1 MQLFFYYFYSL
12 HDPFTCLKIRRLEP
26 HRGPVP
32 PKRAQRPAAC
42 ANCTRRRTKTKFA
55 AAQNFS
61 PFFFFSPVF
70 EKSHDKTTTGRD
82 ARFKIT
88 SEKGG
93 TFGQARLDRNL
104 RNTPGPVRTN
114 VRRRCFS
121 AFQQTP
127 TRREARR
134 RGRSGGGGFQSV
146 QNYYEDARREEFERK
161 TEIDTRAQ
169 QTRGGRRIS
178 ERALES
184 RQHSAGRTSRPTT
197 QSCSSSSSTC
207 VGRTRRTFSP
217 PKQDNTP
224 LQVTATR
231 AAPSRFETFA
241 QTNGKTSGE
250 KQRLQIHPVSP
261 PAVIFVIRTAS
272 V

>member
-1 MQLFFYYFYSL
+1 MSHTEGRF
-12 HDPFTCLKIRRLEP
+12 
-26 HRGPVP
+26 P
-32 PKRAQRPAAC
+32 PKELKDRLRAQTARDEEQKQSLRQP
-42 ANCTRRRTKTKFA
+42 RI
-55 AAQNFS
+55 S
-61 PFFFFSPVF
+61 LLFFFFSPVF